1 MTARLS
7 TLFVV
12 ALLSFPV
19 LAQEGLSPPPLTSAT
34 EDTPSGVEG
43 SSAPIDTRVRLAGT
57 LLGGAAGT
65 AAGGTIG
72 GLFSMGRLTSCGSFP
87 GTIHC
92 GQSLIPIYI
101 GMSAGSGVGVFATG
115 RALGS
120 NGNFALSVLGGGLG
134 TVVVALMTGTNAP
147 GEPFVT
153 EGGTHIALSLLIPTA
168 GALLLNEL
176 SHRFSGG
183 GFSARSQHRD
193 EGVLL
198 APTVGASRAGGFAG
212 LVGRF

>member
-12 ALLSFPV
+12 AWLSVPS
-19 LAQEGLSPPPLTSAT
+19 LAQEGLSPPPLTSAP
-34 EDTPSGVEG
+34 EDAPSGVRG
-43 SSAPIDTRVRLAGT
+43 ASTPIDTRVRLAGA

-72 GLFSMGRLTSCGSFP
+72 GLFSMGKLTSCGSFP
-87 GTIHC
+87 ATIHC
-92 GQSLIPIYI
+92 GQSLIPIFI
-101 GMSAGSGVGVFATG
+101 GMAGGSGVGVFATG

-134 TVVVALMTGTNAP
+134 TVVVALMTGDNAP
-147 GEPFVT
+147 GEPLVT

-183 GFSARSQHRD
+183 EPSSRSQHRR
-193 EGVLL
+193 EGLQL
-198 APTVGASRAGGFAG
+198 APTVGASRDGGFAG

>member
-1 MTARLS
+1 MTARLP

-12 ALLSFPV
+12 ALLSFTSF
-19 LAQEGLSPPPLTSAT
+19 AQEGLSPPPLTSAN
-34 EDTPSGVEG
+34 EDNPSGVRG
-43 SSAPIDTRVRLAGT
+43 ASTPIDTRVRLAGT

-87 GTIHC
+87 ATIHC
-92 GQSLIPIYI
+92 GQSLIPIFI
-101 GMSAGSGVGVFATG
+101 GMAGGSGIGVFATG

-120 NGNFALSVLGGGLG
+120 NGDFALSVLGGGLG
-134 TVVVALMTGTNAP
+134 TVVVALMTGDNAP
-147 GEPFVT
+147 GEPLVT
-153 EGGTHIALSLLIPTA
+153 EGGTHIVLSLLIPTV

-183 GFSARSQHRD
+183 GLSARSPRRD
-193 EGVLL
+193 EGLL
-198 APTVGASRAGGFAG
+198 VAPTVGASRDGGFAG